1 MLFKQ
6 KHLEGIKSG
15 KITLAFRRWKKLGV
29 KPGSHIKTSVGII
42 RINTIE
48 EISLSQILDDEAKS
62 AGLKDAASLVALLG
76 KQDEGQVYRIGVQF
90 DSEDPRVELRE
101 TEELGEADFVE
112 IQKELLNLDKHSKT
126 GKWTGKV
133 LEAIKENPRLKA
145 ADLAVLVKRE
155 KEWLKLNVRKLKGLG
170 LTISHEPGY
179 SISPRGEAYLAKL
192 GVKNKPKS

>member
-6 KHLEGIKSG
+6 KHLEAIKSG
-15 KITLAFRRWKKLGV
+15 KINLAFRRWKKLGV
-29 KPGSHIKTSVGII
+29 KPGSLIKTSVGVI
-42 RINTIE
+42 RITTVE
-48 EISLSQILDDEAKS
+48 EISLSQITDNEAIN
-62 AGLKDAASLVALLG
+62 AGLRDAASLVMLLG
-76 KQDEGQVYRIGVQF
+76 KQDEGQVYRIGVLF
-90 DSEDPRVELRE
+90 DSEDPRIELRE
-101 TEELGEADFVE
+101 TEELDEADFVE

-133 LEAIKENPRLKA
+133 LEAIKENPKLKA

-179 SISPRGEAYLAKL
+179 SISPRGEAYLDRIGAK
-192 GVKNKPKS
+192 K